1 MVVLLQKEIE
11 ALKKKITFISTLV
24 EESVY
29 NSVKAVSERDQEL
42 ARKVISGDAEIDR
55 MEVEVEEDCLKI
67 LALHQPVAVDL
78 RFIVAVLKMNSDLER
93 IGDFSVNIAQS
104 ADFLCGWKT
113 SEALFDFPQMSKK
126 VLNMLRMSIDSLV
139 NMDADMAR
147 SVLEADDEVDDMNR
161 AMFRQVQDKIRQH
174 PDDAECLIRLLSVS
188 RYLERIAD
196 HTTNIAED
204 VIYMI
209 TGEIVRHQIAQM

>member
-1 MVVLLQKEIE
+1 MVILLQKEIE
-11 ALKKKITFISTLV
+11 ALKKKVTFISTLV

-29 NSVKAVSERDQEL
+29 NSVKAVSERNQEL
-42 ARKVISGDAEIDR
+42 ARTVIDGDVEIDR

-67 LALHQPVAVDL
+67 LALYQPVAVDL

-104 ADFLCGWKT
+104 ADFLCSQRT
-113 SEALFDFPQMSKK
+113 TETLFDFPQMSKK

-139 NMDADMAR
+139 SMDADIAR

-161 AMFRQVQDKIRQH
+161 AMFRQVQDEIRKH

-209 TGEIVRHQIAQM
+209 SGEIVRHQIAQF